1 MSSFETNPKDMK
13 DLLVDIQA
21 GKIQLPDFQ
30 RGWVWEDMRIREL
43 LVSVAQSFPVGAVMM
58 LETGGEVTF
67 EQRGVEG
74 VEPRPKAEDAKWLI
88 LDGQQRLTTLTQVL
102 QLKTPVQT
110 HNGRGKK
117 LKLYYYWDIE
127 KALTPGADLL
137 EAIVAVDDSRQLYGQ
152 FRREVTLDLSSRERE
167 CQAMRFPCNA
177 MFDAMGWM
185 VDLSKFNAAKIPQFL
200 EFQQAVIARF
210 TGYKVPVIQL
220 LKDTSKE
227 AVCTV
232 FEKVNTGGV
241 ALNVFE
247 LITATFAAE
256 KFNLRDDWLG
266 SVERNVQGR
275 KTRLQASELLRN
287 VEASDFIQSIT
298 LLETLA
304 RRRERLAELTKA
316 NGGTVPEVDKQQLP
330 PVSAKRKTMLALSRT
345 AYQAWADKVE
355 GGYRQVPSFLRKQSI
370 LRFRE
375 LPYQTQLV
383 PLAAILAELDDNVW
397 LTPVV
402 FDKLSLWFWCG
413 VLGELYG
420 GAVETRIAKDVE
432 EVLDWV
438 LRDGAVPG
446 TVLDASFD
454 AQRLDR
460 LYTRNSAAYKG
471 VNVLVLRQGAQDWYF
486 KAPVDQLDRD
496 DMMSL
501 DIHHIFPEDWC
512 KKQGIKP
519 SVFNSIVNKTPIS
532 YKANRKIG
540 GVAPSVYLHRLQ
552 ADKLVGL
559 DNPAMDAVLQS
570 HQVPAQFLRKDDFNG
585 FYTARKALLLQL
597 IEQAMGKA
605 ITATAPLAAA
615 SGGVDADDGEVP
627 EAQEAQELADLQD
640 LSELLQ
646 ANEMQEVQG

>member
-58 LETGGEVTF
+58 LETGGAVTF

-74 VEPRPKAEDAKWLI
+74 VEPRPKPEDAKWLI

-102 QLKTPVQT
+102 QLKTPVLT

-117 LKLYYYWDIE
+117 LKLHYYWNIE
-127 KALTPGADLL
+127 KALLPDADLL
-137 EAIVAVDDSRQLYGQ
+137 DAIVAVDESRQQYGQ
-152 FRREVTLDLSSRERE
+152 FHRDVKLDLSSRERE
-167 CQAMRFPCNA
+167 CLTMHFPCDA
-177 MFDAMGWM
+177 MFDAMAWM
-185 VDLSKFNAAKIPQFL
+185 VDLSKFNPARIQQFL
-200 EFQQAVIARF
+200 AFQQAVIARF
-210 TGYKVPVIQL
+210 TGYKMPVIQL

-241 ALNVFE
+241 PLNVFE

-266 SVERNVQGR
+266 SVERSVEGR
-275 KTRLQASELLRN
+275 RTRLHTSELLRN

-298 LLETLA
+298 LLETRA
-304 RRRERLAELTKA
+304 RRRERLAELTQA
-316 NGGTVPEVDKQQLP
+316 NGGVVPDEQKQQLP

-355 GGYRQVPSFLRKQSI
+355 QGYAQVPQFLRRQSI
-370 LRFRE
+370 MRLRE

-383 PLAAILAELDDNVW
+383 PLAAILAELDDKLW

-402 FDKLSLWFWCG
+402 FDRLSRWFWCG

-438 LRDGAVPG
+438 LHDGPLPS
-446 TVLDASFD
+446 TVSDASFD

-486 KAPVDQLDRD
+486 KSTVDKLDHD

-512 KKQGIKP
+512 KKRGLKP
-519 SVFNSIVNKTPIS
+519 AVFNTIINKTPIS

-540 GVAPSVYLHRLQ
+540 GHAPSLYLAKLQ
-552 ADKLVGL
+552 AEKLVGL
-559 DNPAMDAVLQS
+559 DAAAMDALLET
-570 HQVPAQFLRKDDFNG
+570 HQVPARYLRADDFDG
-585 FYTARKALLLQL
+585 FYQARKALLLRL
-597 IEQAMGKA
+597 VEQAMGKVPLPTLDA
-605 ITATAPLAAA
+605 IGDSEDSEAALEP
-615 SGGVDADDGEVP
+615 DGEFGLLSAQP
-627 EAQEAQELADLQD
+627 E
-640 LSELLQ
+640 SRC
-646 ANEMQEVQG
+646 

>member
-1 MSSFETNPKDMK
+1 MK

-74 VEPRPKAEDAKWLI
+74 VEPRPKPEDAKWLI

-117 LKLYYYWDIE
+117 LKLYYYWDVE
-127 KALTPGADLL
+127 KVLLPGNDLL
-137 EAIVAVDDSRQLYGQ
+137 DAIVAVDESRQQYGQ
-152 FRREVTLDLSSRERE
+152 FHRDITLDLSTRERE
-167 CQAMRFPCNA
+167 CLTMHFPCNA
-177 MFDAMGWM
+177 MFDAMAWM
-185 VDLSKFNAAKIPQFL
+185 VDLSKFNPAKIQQFL

-241 ALNVFE
+241 PLNVFE

-256 KFNLRDDWLG
+256 RFNLRDDWLG
-266 SVERNVQGR
+266 SMERKVEGR
-275 KTRLQASELLRN
+275 RTRLHTSELLCN

-298 LLETLA
+298 LLETRA
-304 RRRERLAELTKA
+304 KRRARLAELTRA
-316 NGGTVPEVDKQQLP
+316 NGGVVPDEEKQQLP

-345 AYQAWADKVE
+345 AYESWAGKVE
-355 GGYRQVPSFLRKQSI
+355 RGYLQVPSFLRKQSI
-370 LRFRE
+370 MRQRE

-383 PLAAILAELDDNVW
+383 PLAAILTELDDKVW
-397 LTPVV
+397 LTPMV
-402 FDKLSLWFWCG
+402 FDKLSRWFWCG

-438 LRDGAVPG
+438 LHDGPVPS
-446 TVLDASFD
+446 TVSDASFD

-486 KAPVDQLDRD
+486 KSTVDKLEHD

-512 KKQGIKP
+512 KKRGLKP
-519 SVFNSIVNKTPIS
+519 VVFNAIVNKTPIS

-540 GVAPSVYLHRLQ
+540 GYAPSIYLAKLQ
-552 ADKLVGL
+552 AERLVGL
-559 DNPAMDAVLQS
+559 DDVAMDALLET
-570 HQVPAQFLRKDDFNG
+570 HQIPSQCLRTDDFEG
-585 FYTARKALLLQL
+585 FYQARKVLLLRL
-597 IEQAMGKA
+597 VEQAMGKA
-605 ITATAPLAAA
+605 PLPNVDVA
-615 SGGVDADDGEVP
+615 SDGE
-627 EAQEAQELADLQD
+627 
-640 LSELLQ
+640 
-646 ANEMQEVQG
+646 NG

>member
-74 VEPRPKAEDAKWLI
+74 VEPRPKADDAKWLI

-117 LKLYYYWDIE
+117 MKLFYYWDIE
-127 KALTPGADLL
+127 KALQPGTDLL
-137 EAIVAVDDSRQLYGQ
+137 DAIVAVDECRQQYGQ
-152 FRREVTLDLSSRERE
+152 FHRDVTLDLSTRERE
-167 CQAMRFPCNA
+167 CLAMHFPCNA
-177 MFDAMGWM
+177 MFDAMAWM
-185 VDLSKFNAAKIPQFL
+185 VDLSKLNPIKIQQFL
-200 EFQQAVIARF
+200 EFQQAVIGRF

-266 SVERNVQGR
+266 SVERNMQGR
-275 KTRLQASELLRN
+275 QTRLHAHDLLRN

-298 LLETLA
+298 LLVTRA
-304 RRRERLAELTKA
+304 KRHERLAELTKA
-316 NGGTVPEVDKQQLP
+316 NAGVVPDEDKQQLP
-330 PVSAKRKTMLALSRT
+330 PVSAKRKTMLALSRA
-345 AYQAWADKVE
+345 AYESWAGKVE
-355 GGYRQVPSFLRKQSI
+355 QGYLQVPSFLRKQSI
-370 LRFRE
+370 MRLRE

-383 PLAAILAELDDNVW
+383 PLAAILAELEDRAW

-438 LRDGAVPG
+438 KNDGPVPA
-446 TVLDASFD
+446 TVSDASFD

-486 KAPVDQLDRD
+486 KSTVDKLDND

-512 KKQGIKP
+512 KKRGIKP
-519 SVFNSIVNKTPIS
+519 AVFNSIVNKTPIS

-540 GVAPSVYLHRLQ
+540 GTAPSAYLAKLQ
-552 ADKLVGL
+552 ADKLVAL
-559 DNPAMDAVLQS
+559 DTAAMDALLET
-570 HQVPAQFLRKDDFNG
+570 HQVPAQFLRVDDFEG
-585 FYTARKALLLQL
+585 FYAARKANLLAL

-605 ITATAPLAAA
+605 PLSHAEAADHDDGAVEEALAAA
-615 SGGVDADDGEVP
+615 
-627 EAQEAQELADLQD
+627 QEA
-640 LSELLQ
+640 
-646 ANEMQEVQG
+646 